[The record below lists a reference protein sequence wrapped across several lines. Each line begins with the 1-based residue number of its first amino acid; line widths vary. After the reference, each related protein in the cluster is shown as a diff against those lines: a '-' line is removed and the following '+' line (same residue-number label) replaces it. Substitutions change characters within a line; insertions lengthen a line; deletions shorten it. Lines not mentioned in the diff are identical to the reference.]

1 MHVTKQ
7 ELTVFT
13 YLDITQ
19 CYITYLSF
27 NSSSTECLLIFK
39 KWERRFFLIG
49 VAIAEIS
56 QPLLVKLHE
65 VDILFKFLN

>member
-7 ELTVFT
+7 ELRVFT

-27 NSSSTECLLIFK
+27 NSSSIECLLILK

-56 QPLLVKLHE
+56 QPLLVKFHE
-65 VDILFKFLN
+65 VDILFKFLI